1 MSLENRTVPLQIV
14 YLLLA
19 LMGLIAILSLL
30 SAWHF

>member
-1 MSLENRTVPLQIV
+1 MPLENRTVPLQIV

-30 SAWHF
+30 SVWHF